1 MGRKSTIGKL
11 VMQSAQFHR
20 TVADIVRAT
29 GAKPNTVR
37 VVLQRAATRGD
48 IHIRKFAQGKGNRR
62 IEVDCHDDGI
72 ETRLNGL
79 ICGLCGRVE
88 VME

>member
-11 VMQSAQFHR
+11 VMQSAQFNR

-37 VVLQRAATRGD
+37 VVLQRAATNGE
-48 IHIRKFAQGKGNRR
+48 IHIKRFRQGKSARA
-62 IEVDCHDDGI
+62 IEINCHDDGI
-72 ETRLNGL
+72 ESRLNGL
-79 ICGLCGRVE
+79 ICGLCGSVSI
-88 VME
+88 